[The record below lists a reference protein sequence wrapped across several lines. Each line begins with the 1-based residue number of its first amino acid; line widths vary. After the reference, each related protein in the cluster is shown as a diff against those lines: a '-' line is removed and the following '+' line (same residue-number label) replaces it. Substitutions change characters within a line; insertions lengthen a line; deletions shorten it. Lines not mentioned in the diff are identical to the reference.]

1 MGTQMP
7 KQFLLLAGMP
17 VLMHAIRQFHRFDNA
32 MPVVV
37 ALPSAHIPTWTQLCR
52 EHHFTIAHTV
62 VAGGDTRFESVKNAL
77 AAVRD
82 AEWIAVHDG
91 VRPLVPP
98 AVIARCFEAAAQHGA
113 AVPIVPLTNSIRK
126 LDTGGSRSVP
136 RENYCIVQTPQ
147 VFRTGWL
154 HDAYSTPYRP
164 SFADD
169 ASVVEAAGHTITL
182 VEGSRENIKITE
194 AIDLRIAEQWL
205 ASKNFTNLY

>member
-1 MGTQMP
+1 MGMPVP

-17 VLMHAIRQFHRFDNA
+17 VLMHAIRQFHRFDDA

-37 ALPSAHIPTWTQLCR
+37 ALPPAHIPTWTQLCG

-62 VAGGDTRFESVKNAL
+62 VAGGGTRFDSVKNAL
-77 AAVRD
+77 AVLPD

-91 VRPLVPP
+91 VRPLAPP

-113 AVPIVPLTNSIRK
+113 ATPVVPLTDSVRK
-126 LDTGGSRSVP
+126 LEADGSHSVP

-147 VFRTGWL
+147 VFRADWL
-154 HDAYSTPYRP
+154 KDAYRAPFRP
-164 SFADD
+164 AFTDD
-169 ASVVEAAGHTITL
+169 ASVVEAAGHKITL

-194 AIDLRIAEQWL
+194 AIDLRIAEQFQV
-205 ASKNFTNLY
+205 SKI